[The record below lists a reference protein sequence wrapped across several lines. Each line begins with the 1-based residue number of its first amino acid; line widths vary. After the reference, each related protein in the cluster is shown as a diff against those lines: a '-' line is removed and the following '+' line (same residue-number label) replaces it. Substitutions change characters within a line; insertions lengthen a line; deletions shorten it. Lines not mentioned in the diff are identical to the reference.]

1 MKNPLNK
8 ELWQN
13 ENHVND
19 IRAISRTSV
28 PDDLGD
34 LGQMVVAAAISTTS
48 PSFWPFGMI
57 LTIWDDGNCNEYI
70 FLLMHGGHDYDVGK
84 RYKTYNIYKQSWLLP
99 FWMMETP
106 MKMVK
111 MITMMVAA
119 IYK

>member
-1 MKNPLNK
+1 MTPHHYPKYCILTILANLMKNPLNE

-48 PSFWPFGMI
+48 PSFRPFGMI
-57 LTIWDDGNCNEYI
+57 LTILDDGNSNEYI
-70 FLLMHGGHDYDVGK
+70 FLFL
-84 RYKTYNIYKQSWLLP
+84 
-99 FWMMETP
+99 
-106 MKMVK
+106 
-111 MITMMVAA
+111 
-119 IYK
+119 

>member
-8 ELWQN
+8 EIRQN

-48 PSFWPFGMI
+48 PSFRPFGMI

-70 FLLMHGGHDYDVGK
+70 FQLMHGGHDYDVGK
-84 RYKTYNIYKQSWLLP
+84 LYNIYNIYKQP
-99 FWMMETP
+99 
-106 MKMVK
+106 
-111 MITMMVAA
+111 
-119 IYK
+119 

>member
-8 ELWQN
+8 EIWQN

-48 PSFWPFGMI
+48 PSF
-57 LTIWDDGNCNEYI
+57 
-70 FLLMHGGHDYDVGK
+70 
-84 RYKTYNIYKQSWLLP
+84 
-99 FWMMETP
+99 
-106 MKMVK
+106 
-111 MITMMVAA
+111 
-119 IYK
+119 